1 MIPYMI
7 GDNILLSL
15 QEILEMRGFFE
26 NMVKDR
32 CPGAEE
38 ALMALVNTFES
49 RDFQNALFVYK
60 EMVKASNQ
68 IELALDQFRRME
80 NKGYNPNSKTFEILV
95 KGLIE
100 SGRVNEAA
108 TVITAVHKENKVEE
122 AVKLFKM
129 MKDSDFV
136 PDSFICKVLVWCFC
150 NNLRLDSAVGLIN
163 EMIESGMP
171 PKHDVLVDMMNCSCE
186 LGKINEAIMFLE
198 DTQVHETAPFNTLL
212 EGCCNAV
219 SGLSD
224 IKHSQDAIE
233 VCHYMSMKRCSLHS
247 LSFYKL
253 IKCVC
258 DSGQVNEG
266 LIPDPDRLFDQLSF
280 ITNHSQ
286 LSMISSAIDRIS
298 DGDILNPAM
307 FGFLIT
313 VLLKEGKEH
322 EARQLLDSML
332 EKGWLPDATTHYLLI
347 GSDVRERSKTM
358 LFDNSASLDSVSNIP
373 AEGLGD
379 TWNFSIL
386 LKMTFRYSTSMVLSR
401 ALLAERDGKIAGK
414 LLTVG
419 C

>member
-1 MIPYMI
+1 MDCT
-7 GDNILLSL
+7 GDLNSAVRIFKWAS
-15 QEILEMRGFFE
+15 
-26 NMVKDR
+26 R

-38 ALMALVNTFES
+38 ALMALVNTF
-49 RDFQNALFVYK
+49 FA
-60 EMVKASNQ
+60 ANQ

-233 VCHYMSMKRCSLHS
+233 VFHYMSMKRCSLHS

>member
-1 MIPYMI
+1 
-7 GDNILLSL
+7 
-15 QEILEMRGFFE
+15 
-26 NMVKDR
+26 
-32 CPGAEE
+32 
-38 ALMALVNTFES
+38 
-49 RDFQNALFVYK
+49 
-60 EMVKASNQ
+60 
-68 IELALDQFRRME
+68 
-80 NKGYNPNSKTFEILV
+80 
-95 KGLIE
+95 
-100 SGRVNEAA
+100 
-108 TVITAVHKENKVEE
+108 
-122 AVKLFKM
+122 
-129 MKDSDFV
+129 
-136 PDSFICKVLVWCFC
+136 
-150 NNLRLDSAVGLIN
+150 
-163 EMIESGMP
+163 
-171 PKHDVLVDMMNCSCE
+171 
-186 LGKINEAIMFLE
+186 
-198 DTQVHETAPFNTLL
+198 
-212 EGCCNAV
+212 
-219 SGLSD
+219 
-224 IKHSQDAIE
+224 
-233 VCHYMSMKRCSLHS
+233 MKRCSLHS

-258 DSGQVNEG
+258 DSGQVNQAISLWQLAYFCGISCCIVTHTTIMRELSKSRSAEDLLAFLSQMLMVGSNINVEAYCILIQSMSKQKKVKECVLFFNMKVNEG

-386 LKMTFRYSTSMVLSR
+386 LKVS
-401 ALLAERDGKIAGK
+401 
-414 LLTVG
+414 
-419 C
+419 